1 MRKIAFFIL
10 FLGTFL
16 SAVSTQEVLS
26 RYQKNFKKIKT
37 LKAKLHI
44 EVKRGDT
51 YSYTKV
57 EYMSKGKKL
66 YMKAKPPMFFILV
79 SDGEKAHFYN
89 RRDNTVYLYQPG
101 QYSEVYEDPIQKEKE
116 ILKDVPELTRIGKK
130 YLGWKKMDVYE
141 GKPEAGD
148 QFVSKFR
155 IWVDDSTGL
164 LHRFESFDLHG
175 KLISRM
181 DMKKYRQF
189 NEIWLNLKS
198 QNWNKTD
205 KEVVES
211 SSEFKN
217 ISVNK
222 KIDDSVFD
230 FKIPE
235 GAKIKDL
242 TKQILE
248 GEKKK

>member
-1 MRKIAFFIL
+1 MKKIMLL
-10 FLGTFL
+10 FLFL
-16 SAVSTQEVLS
+16 VPFLYAITTQDVLS
-26 RYQKNFKKIKT
+26 RYQENLKKIKT
-37 LKAKLHI
+37 LKAKLYI

-51 YSYTKV
+51 YSYNKI
-57 EYMSKGKKL
+57 EYISKGKKL

-79 SDGEKAHFYN
+79 SDGNKAYFYS

-116 ILKDVPELTRIGKK
+116 ILKDVSELTGIGKK

-141 GKPEAGD
+141 GKPKSGD

-155 IWVDDSTGL
+155 IWIDDNTGL

-181 DMKKYRQF
+181 DLKKYRRF
-189 NEIWLNLKS
+189 NGVWLNLKS

-205 KEVVES
+205 KDIIES
-211 SSEFKN
+211 SSEFKDIVLN
-217 ISVNK
+217 IEV
-222 KIDDSVFD
+222 DDSIFD
-230 FKIPE
+230 FKIPDD
-235 GAKIKDL
+235 AKIRDL

-248 GEKKK
+248 KDKKK

>member
-1 MRKIAFFIL
+1 MKIFAVLIL
-10 FLGTFL
+10 FQVSFL
-16 SAVSTQEVLS
+16 PALTTQEVLS
-26 RYQKNFKKIKT
+26 RYQENLKKIKT
-37 LKAKLHI
+37 IKAKLHI
-44 EVKRGDT
+44 EVKRGET

-57 EYMSKGKKL
+57 EYVSKGKML

-79 SDGEKAHFYN
+79 SDGKKAHFYS
-89 RRDNTVYLYQPG
+89 RKEKTVYLYFPG
-101 QYSEVYEDPIQKEKE
+101 QYSEVYEDPVQKERE

-130 YLGWKKMDVYE
+130 YLGWKKLDVYE
-141 GKPEAGD
+141 GKPAAGD
-148 QFVSKFR
+148 RFVSKFR
-155 IWVDDSTGL
+155 IWVDDTTGL
-164 LHRFESFDLHG
+164 LHRVESFDLHN

-189 NEIWLNLKS
+189 NGVWLNLKS

-217 ISVNK
+217 ISVNTE
-222 KIDDSVFD
+222 IDDSVFD

-235 GAKIKDL
+235 GAKVKDL

-248 GEKKK
+248 GDKK